1 VTLEVG
7 DAPSCNQRIGHSLW
21 LRLSIGL
28 LAATLIP
35 IGIHTVLLDYLGVPY
50 PAALPHA
57 GLAIVPDH
65 VLLMGGIIV
74 LDAVM
79 RRRGVKWAGR
89 LAFLF
94 LTVAAI
100 NQVLFRVPIM
110 RNVVSTKWTI
120 YPFIDN
126 LPDMSRVGA
135 MVLAA
140 MAINYL
146 SQRVQ
151 TRVVLAT
158 ISTLTVDIVV
168 MPLIRA
174 AFAGIIANNAMRE
187 GEQLYDIPYDWHVNV
202 PSYLTSIEPAAG
214 ALIVALTL
222 QRAKVR
228 PWVSAC
234 VIFALQAGPLFR
246 LALNPFYAPSGIALA
261 ILSEAQFT
269 FEAIALALIVVGT
282 SRGLGDRRKADAFA

>member
-1 VTLEVG
+1 VTFG
-7 DAPSCNQRIGHSLW
+7 AGNSSSSDRRNGRSFW
-21 LRLSIGL
+21 LRISIGL
-28 LAATLIP
+28 LAASLIP
-35 IGIHTVLLDYLGVPY
+35 IGIHTVLLDDLGVPY
-50 PAALPHA
+50 PAALPHT

-79 RRRGVKWAGR
+79 RRGGVTWAGR

-100 NQVLFRVPIM
+100 NQVLFRMPVM
-110 RNVVSTKWTI
+110 RNIVSTKWTI
-120 YPFIDN
+120 YPFVDN
-126 LPDMSRVGA
+126 LPDVSRVGA

-140 MAINYL
+140 MAMNYIA
-146 SQRVQ
+146 QRFGTKAVF
-151 TRVVLAT
+151 AT
-158 ISTLTVDIVV
+158 IATLAVDMAV

-174 AFAGIIANNAMRE
+174 EFAGVIANNATRE
-187 GEQLYDIPYDWHVNV
+187 GEQLYNIPYDWHVNV

-222 QRAKVR
+222 HRAKIH
-228 PWVSAC
+228 PWMSAC

-261 ILSEAQFT
+261 VLSEAQFT
-269 FEAIALALIVVGT
+269 FEAIALSLIVVAT
-282 SRGLGDRRKADAFA
+282 SCRLAD